1 MTRKTQK
8 ILAICSIIIAILFF
22 ALVSWFIGVPL
33 LKFIKQPEKFRAWI
47 DAGGFPA
54 KLAFIGMVIFQ
65 VVVALIPG
73 EPFEIA
79 AGYAFGAI
87 EGTILCIIASSVG
100 SMIVFLLVR
109 KFGVRL
115 VEVFF
120 SLEKLRSL
128 KFLKASPNRDL
139 LFLIVFMLPGTPK
152 DLLCYFAGLTDISPW
167 KWLFICSVGRI
178 PSIVTSTI
186 GGDALGD
193 KNYLFAGIAFG
204 VTLLISAAGLI
215 IYNKLQKK
223 SKNDD

>member
-1 MTRKTQK
+1 MTRKTQRM
-8 ILAICSIIIAILFF
+8 LAIGSIVLAVLFF
-22 ALVSWFIGVPL
+22 AVITWLVGAPL
-33 LKFIKQPEKFRAWI
+33 LKFIRQPDKFREWV
-47 DAGGFPA
+47 DAGGIPA
-54 KLAFIGMVIFQ
+54 KLAFVGMVIFQ
-65 VVVALIPG
+65 VIVALIPG

-87 EGTILCIIASSVG
+87 EGTVLCIIASTIG

-128 KFLKASPNRDL
+128 KFLKASPNRDF
-139 LFLIVFMLPGTPK
+139 LFLVVYMLPGTPK
-152 DLLCYFAGLTDISPW
+152 DLLCYFAGLTDIGIW

-178 PSIVTSTI
+178 PSIITSTV

-193 KNYLFAGIAFG
+193 RNYLFAGIAFA
-204 VTLLISAAGLI
+204 VTLVISAAGLI
-215 IYNKLQKK
+215 IYRKLQKNK
-223 SKNDD
+223 DK